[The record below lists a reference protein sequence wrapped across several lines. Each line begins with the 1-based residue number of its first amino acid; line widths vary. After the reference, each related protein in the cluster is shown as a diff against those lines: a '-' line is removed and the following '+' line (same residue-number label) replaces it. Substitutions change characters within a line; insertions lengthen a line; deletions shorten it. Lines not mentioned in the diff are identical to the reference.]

1 MRPLL
6 IAASVCV
13 LTVLSCTSNLDP
25 LNLESS
31 SDQVPVQSVGLY
43 VSTLK
48 MKPGDKAELTA
59 RIFPENAT
67 NKEVIWTTSDT
78 EVVTIVDGKVTAIAP
93 GEATITVTSGICAA
107 ECSVSVTAH
116 LSNNGN

>member
-13 LTVLSCTSNLDP
+13 LTVLSCASNLDP
-25 LNLESS
+25 MSWENPGGPI
-31 SDQVPVQSVGLY
+31 PVQSVGLY
-43 VSTLK
+43 VSTLN

-78 EVVTIVDGKVTAIAP
+78 DVVTIVDGKVTAIAP
-93 GEATITVTSGICAA
+93 GNATITVASGGCTA
-107 ECSVSVTAH
+107 ECSVSVTA
-116 LSNNGN
+116 LK